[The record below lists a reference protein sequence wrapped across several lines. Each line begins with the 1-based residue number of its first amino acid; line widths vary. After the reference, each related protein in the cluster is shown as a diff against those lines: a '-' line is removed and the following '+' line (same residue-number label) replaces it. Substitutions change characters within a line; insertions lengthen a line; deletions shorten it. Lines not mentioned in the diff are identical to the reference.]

1 MKKHR
6 LNSYSS
12 GILFA
17 FILIICFSVG
27 NQIFAQTS
35 DYSDLSDF
43 SDLSDDVLFGS
54 SDISGD
60 DDFFGDDSVV
70 AIEETQ
76 SGLFSDEVNRG
87 EIFETGSIKIGGTF
101 TTSIDIKA
109 SLYSDD
115 KKEGEENAKSFG
127 ERLSD
132 STLTPKAEALL
143 YVDARPTKI
152 LRMYTKFGLAY
163 PFKSSALSSANTI
176 RLGGTS
182 SGTESGSGSSESF
195 FTNVS
200 TDVTDYLVLKE
211 LFTDFSAADRAFFR
225 FGKHTVTWGTG
236 YFFSPVSDM
245 INTSMIDPEDTD
257 NQVDGSLNLRTQI
270 TFPGTQNCLWFYII
284 PSTDFLASGSTES
297 YLKKTAFAAKADLV
311 FGSWELGVGGYYR
324 HEDSPKAMLTASGS
338 LFSQITVFAE
348 GVWQYGT
355 QSEWTK
361 DKSYGNKTSI
371 FFATAGA
378 SYYWKTPQITLAA
391 QYYYDG
397 FNSDGFDF
405 ISAAQNGNY
414 SDITHNYFT
423 KGHNAAAFINFGRIF
438 GTEDVTANV
447 FAMINFGK
455 EELSDSFG
463 SISSSSVSSETF
475 FNAGTFSAMLN
486 WTPFKNFTVG
496 IGPYLTFENWE
507 KAPTVYAKLSATLG
521 GGKF

>member
-6 LNSYSS
+6 LNPHSF

-17 FILIICFSVG
+17 FILLVCFSGG

-35 DYSDLSDF
+35 DSSDLSDF
-43 SDLSDDVLFGS
+43 SDDALFGGS
-54 SDISGD
+54 GISGD
-60 DDFFGDDSVV
+60 DDFFSDDSVV

-76 SGLFSDEVNRG
+76 TGMFSDEVNRG

-109 SLYSDD
+109 PLYSDND
-115 KKEGEENAKSFG
+115 KTFG
-127 ERLSD
+127 ERLAA
-132 STLTPKAEALL
+132 STLEPKAEALIYL
-143 YVDARPTKI
+143 DARPTKI

-163 PFKSSALSSANTI
+163 PFKSSALSQANTI
-176 RLGGTS
+176 RLGG
-182 SGTESGSGSSESF
+182 SGSAGGSGGSESF

-257 NQVDGSLNLRTQI
+257 NQVDGSLNLRTQV

-284 PSTDFLASGSTES
+284 PSTDFLTSGSTES
-297 YLKKTAFAAKADLV
+297 YLKKTAFALKADLV
-311 FGSWELGVGGYYR
+311 FGSWEIGAGGYYR

-355 QSEWTK
+355 QSEWSA
-361 DKSYGNKTSI
+361 DKSYKNKTSV

-378 SYYWKTPQITLAA
+378 SYYWKTPQIILAA

-405 ISAAQNGNY
+405 MSAAQNGNY

-423 KGHNAAAFINFGRIF
+423 KGHNAAALINFGRIF
-438 GTEDVTANV
+438 GTEDVTANI

-463 SISSSSVSSETF
+463 SISSSSVSSSAF
-475 FNAGTFSAMLN
+475 LNAGTFSAMLN